1 MESYA
6 NAFQERHDMLVQ
18 VGLKPS
24 PIISLKIDLVVMSN
38 YGAFHGH
45 NLTV

>member
-1 MESYA
+1 
-6 NAFQERHDMLVQ
+6 MLVQ

-24 PIISLKIDLVVMSN
+24 PIISLKVDLVVMSN

-45 NLTV
+45 NLTAYGCISRTI